1 MWLCVA
7 MTSADAV
14 LKGQEPQ
21 ATFRSSIAV
30 VPISAVVRDS
40 SNRIVSGLERHHF
53 EVLEQGR
60 RRPIID
66 FSANS
71 DGPVSLAL
79 LFDTSGSMALASNL
93 AMGREA
99 VAQLLN
105 GMDPARDE
113 AALFTFQRRL
123 QEVVPFTS
131 EFAAVHRAAGEVK
144 PWGLT
149 SIYDAVAETAKLVTQ
164 RSTRRR
170 AVVVISDGADT
181 SSELRPHQ
189 VAAFASAID
198 VPVFVVAVG
207 SRPNRRV
214 AAAADAEQTA
224 GLRELADLTG
234 GDVVSVSTSNSAAGM
249 HALLATMRHQYAL
262 AIEASRAAGWYPL
275 QVRTTKKGLIVRAR
289 HAYQMAPADK

>member
-1 MWLCVA
+1 MWLFVA
-7 MTSADAV
+7 AMSGDT
-14 LKGQEPQ
+14 LNGQEQEQP
-21 ATFRSSIAV
+21 TFRSSVAV

-40 SNRIVSGLERHHF
+40 SNRIVDGLERHHF

-60 RRPIID
+60 RRAIID

-93 AMGREA
+93 STGRAA

-123 QEVVPFTS
+123 QEVVAFTS
-131 EFAAVHRAAGEVK
+131 DFAAVHRAANDVK

-149 SIYDAVAETAKLVTQ
+149 SIYDAVAETAKRLTQ
-164 RSTRRR
+164 RSARRR

-181 SSELRPHQ
+181 SSELRPDQ

-198 VPVFVVAVG
+198 VPIYVVAVG
-207 SRPNRRV
+207 SRPDRR
-214 AAAADAEQTA
+214 APAPAAADQRAA
-224 GLRELADLTG
+224 LRHLADLTG
-234 GDVVSVSTSNSAAGM
+234 GDVVYVSALNPAADM

-275 QVRTTKKGLIVRAR
+275 QVRTTKKGLTVRAR
-289 HAYQMAPADK
+289 QAYQMAQADK